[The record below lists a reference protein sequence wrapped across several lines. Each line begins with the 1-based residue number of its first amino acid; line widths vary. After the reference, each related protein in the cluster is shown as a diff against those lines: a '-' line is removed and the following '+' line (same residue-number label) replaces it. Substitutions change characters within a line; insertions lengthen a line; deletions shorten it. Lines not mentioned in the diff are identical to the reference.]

1 MIGQI
6 GKYKD
11 TKEYLPEVKK
21 QLKSMQKIVEDIL
34 YLNHCA
40 DHLQR
45 EEISLLPFV
54 TEVTSHYQVQ
64 LEEKNIR
71 LEQRGEGCAFTDGE
85 ILKKIVDNLIS
96 NAVQY
101 TKNGEKIIVSIEE
114 KQVMVENYGSHIEE
128 ELLPNIYEP
137 FVSSD
142 TKNKGKGL
150 GLYVVSYYV
159 KLIGGTISIE
169 NTEYGVRATL
179 SFPS

>member
-1 MIGQI
+1 
-6 GKYKD
+6 
-11 TKEYLPEVKK
+11 
-21 QLKSMQKIVEDIL
+21 MQKIVEDIL

-101 TKNGEKIIVSIEE
+101 TKNGEKIIVSIKE

-128 ELLPNIYEP
+128 DLLPNIYEP

-142 TKNKGKGL
+142 TKN
-150 GLYVVSYYV
+150 
-159 KLIGGTISIE
+159 
-169 NTEYGVRATL
+169 
-179 SFPS
+179 